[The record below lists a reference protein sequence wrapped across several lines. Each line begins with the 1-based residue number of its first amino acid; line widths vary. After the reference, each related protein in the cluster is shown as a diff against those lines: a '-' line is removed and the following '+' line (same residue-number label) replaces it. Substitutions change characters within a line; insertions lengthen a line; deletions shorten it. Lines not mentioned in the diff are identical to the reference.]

1 MKVNN
6 NKNLLKKGEKMEKQL
21 LRILLV
27 VIILFG
33 SINLSAGYF
42 VHNEAIALKALSS
55 SSVDAKEKKKLTASK
70 QQQKKKILNKTHV
83 TQPQ

>member
-6 NKNLLKKGEKMEKQL
+6 NKNLLKKGEKMGKQL

-42 VHNEAIALKALSS
+42 VQNEAIALKALSS
-55 SSVDAKEKKKLTASK
+55 SSVVVKQKKKSTVSK
-70 QQQKKKILNKTHV
+70 QQQKQKVFNKTYV
-83 TQPQ
+83 ALLQ